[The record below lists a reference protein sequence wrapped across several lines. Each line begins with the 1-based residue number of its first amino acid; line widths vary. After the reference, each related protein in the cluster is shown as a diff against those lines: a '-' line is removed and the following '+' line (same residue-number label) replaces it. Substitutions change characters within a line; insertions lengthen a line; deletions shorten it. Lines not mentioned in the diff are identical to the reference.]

1 MLIIYTDGSS
11 LGNPGNGGWAAII
24 KDSNQNIIK
33 ELSGGFK
40 YTTNNRMELYS
51 IIESLKYARQHNENE
66 IKIFT
71 DSQLVCNGINKG
83 WLKNWIKNNWK
94 KNDGKKVLNIDLWT
108 QLNELLQNLN
118 VSFHWIEGHSGI
130 VDNERC
136 DTLCKQAAQIAVL
149 EDVNYTSNNQNSN
162 LTKKYI
168 SSCGK
173 YTLYINN
180 NNLKIYNNNNNNDD
194 LIEFNIN

>member
-94 KNDGKKVLNIDLWT
+94 KSDGKKVLNIDLWT
-108 QLNELLQNLN
+108 QLNELLL
-118 VSFHWIEGHSGI
+118 F
-130 VDNERC
+130 
-136 DTLCKQAAQIAVL
+136 
-149 EDVNYTSNNQNSN
+149 
-162 LTKKYI
+162 
-168 SSCGK
+168 
-173 YTLYINN
+173 
-180 NNLKIYNNNNNNDD
+180 
-194 LIEFNIN
+194 